1 MLTFS
6 LRQLEVFVA
15 AAEHQSFTAAAKELA
30 FAQSTVSAHIKG
42 LEDALGVI
50 LFSRDAKKQ
59 IQLTEEG
66 RKIFERAKVIINEC
80 QLMSDEASDKFNQQQ
95 ISIAASTDSFEYLLP
110 GVMAEYMQKHSSNR
124 FDLVNGDSAFVHEQI
139 LKGHARLGFSGT
151 ALNRKELRY
160 RTVCR
165 DQLVM
170 ITPNNARYREMKA
183 QGLYGRDLLQEPMI
197 MRGQTSGTRK
207 EFERYLEQNKL
218 GDMKLHIVARMNQA
232 DAVKSSV
239 ANGLGVAVI
248 SEMAAQKYAE
258 SGDLLIFSLDK
269 EGAYRNIYL
278 LYRKDTEFSKAE
290 HSFVSFA
297 LSHIKKNGNV

>member
-1 MLTFS
+1 MLPFS

-15 AAEHQSFTAAAKELA
+15 AAEHQSFTAAANELA
-30 FAQSTVSAHIKG
+30 FAQSTVSTHIKG
-42 LEDALGVI
+42 LEDALGVL

-59 IQLTEEG
+59 IQLTKEG
-66 RKIFERAKVIINEC
+66 RAVYDRAKIILGEC
-80 QLMSDEASDKFNQQQ
+80 QIMREETSEQSCQQQ

-110 GVMAEYMQKHSSNR
+110 GVMAEYMHKHSANR
-124 FDLVNGDSAFVHEQI
+124 FDLVNGDSAFVHEQL
-139 LKGHARLGFSGT
+139 LKGNARLGFSGT
-151 ALNRKELRY
+151 ALNRRELRY

-197 MRGQTSGTRK
+197 VRGQTSGTKK
-207 EFERYLEQNKL
+207 EFDRYLEQNGL
-218 GDMKLHIVARMNQA
+218 GDLKLHIVARMNQA

-248 SEMAAQKYAE
+248 SEMAARKYAV
-258 SGDLLIFSLDK
+258 SGDLLTFALDP

-278 LYRKDTEFSKAE
+278 LYRKDTVFSKAE
-290 HSFVSFA
+290 HGFVSFA
-297 LSHIKKNGNV
+297 LTHIKKSVL